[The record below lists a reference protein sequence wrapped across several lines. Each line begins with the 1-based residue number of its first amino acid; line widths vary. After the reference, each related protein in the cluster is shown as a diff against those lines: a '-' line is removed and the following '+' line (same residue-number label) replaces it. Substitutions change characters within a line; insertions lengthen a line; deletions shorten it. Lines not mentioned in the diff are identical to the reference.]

1 MRPLSGADLLNIW
14 ERGIGRTPVERALFM
29 LDAAFPQALPGLLS
43 KLNVAQRDR
52 YLLHLRALTFGPLF
66 KGLIDCPV
74 CGQRLELEFNT
85 QDLPVSL
92 SALPDPDSM
101 DVLPTETA
109 FHMDQYEV
117 HFRLPNSIDLAFLS
131 EAVDE
136 STARQRLLEACIV
149 SVVKQEEQSISVSEL
164 PAEVLDQVVKQ
175 MDQAD
180 PVTDLTLPTPCP
192 NCGQTSEIVFDIV
205 TFFWGEIQSW
215 SARLLREVH
224 TLAIA
229 YGWREVDILAMS
241 TWRRKQYLELMSL

>member
-14 ERGIGRTPVERALFM
+14 ERGIGETPVERALVM
-29 LDAAFPQALPGLLS
+29 LDVAFPQAPPGLLAT
-43 KLNVAQRDR
+43 LNVAQRDR

-66 KGLIDCPV
+66 KGLIDCPL

-92 SALPDPDSM
+92 SILPDPESM
-101 DVLPTETA
+101 DVLRTETA

-117 HFRLPNSIDLAFLS
+117 HFRLPNSIDLALLS
-131 EAVDE
+131 EAIDR

-149 SVVKQEEQSISVSEL
+149 SVQQEEKSISVSEL
-164 PAEVLDQVVKQ
+164 PSRVLDQVVEQ

-180 PVTDLTLPTPCP
+180 PITDLTLPTSCP
-192 NCGQTSEIVFDIV
+192 NCGQISEILFDIA

-215 SARLLREVH
+215 SARLIREIH
-224 TLAIA
+224 ALATA
-229 YGWREVDILAMS
+229 YGWHETDILAMS
-241 TWRRKQYLELMSL
+241 PWRRKQYLELMSL